1 MYVMRCLG
9 HGVLFIVNS
18 CERQCIGVNH
28 GMMWPMVAWYG
39 LRWCD
44 RVRRCLVRSCEG
56 AVMVWLCSAYL
67 PAFHRKAT
75 REAETG
81 PECVPMVCDTLR
93 SSAGLYGALL
103 RSDPTERPEEPA
115 IILCIHSRRYERSPQ
130 RPGMG
135 CGGTL
140 PALIRSPFLRAENVP
155 CLVRSALLPS
165 MCIYEHVFIY

>member
-1 MYVMRCLG
+1 
-9 HGVLFIVNS
+9 
-18 CERQCIGVNH
+18 
-28 GMMWPMVAWYG
+28 
-39 LRWCD
+39 
-44 RVRRCLVRSCEG
+44 
-56 AVMVWLCSAYL
+56 MVWLCSAYV
-67 PAFHRKAT
+67 PAFHPQTVRKRHAM
-75 REAETG
+75 

-115 IILCIHSRRYERSPQ
+115 IILCIHSRRHERSPQ

-155 CLVRSALLPS
+155 CVVRSALLPS
-165 MCIYEHVFIY
+165 MCIYEHVFICCAFRQKYAFGVLTGFNPYYRLLIRVRARKERNKEK